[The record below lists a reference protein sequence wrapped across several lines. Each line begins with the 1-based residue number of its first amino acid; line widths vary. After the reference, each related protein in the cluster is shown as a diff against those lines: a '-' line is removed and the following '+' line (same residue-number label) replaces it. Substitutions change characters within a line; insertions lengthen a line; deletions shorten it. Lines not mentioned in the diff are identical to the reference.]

1 MFTSERVSLV
11 KVTLDQ
17 NLLAKSFFWEWLILS
32 FKSPDCKSLD
42 QSRHRELYSSPTL
55 EREELSVSSSLLTG
69 SRYQSFRQF
78 SQSLHLNPAP
88 LIHSR
93 SLYSRKSSTV
103 RDQPKLNEPEVPLR
117 WIAGY
122 LNQRFEED
130 SPQSYRNMTIISTLR
145 LWERH
150 TPLVEVNQAVSSLVD

>member
-1 MFTSERVSLV
+1 MSDRPWYTPLV
-11 KVTLDQ
+11 EVNQ
-17 NLLAKSFFWEWLILS
+17 AIIAW
-32 FKSPDCKSLD
+32 
-42 QSRHRELYSSPTL
+42 
-55 EREELSVSSSLLTG
+55 
-69 SRYQSFRQF
+69 SFRQF
-78 SQSLHLNPAP
+78 YQSLHLNPTP

-150 TPLVEVNQAVSSLVD
+150 TPLVEVNQAVNSSVVQTSQYHQPMASKRLGYSCSVKNRFSKSVMRSSYQRAWQGPAALQSLDTN